1 MKKCKSLD
9 VNEICYLENE
19 NNYVSINASLNET
32 ALIIK
37 IDGEYQTFIVM
48 GNQKEALNKLN
59 SDFEIL
65 KYFEKYVNGFWSNDV
80 RALTMYLDNNFMR

>member
-1 MKKCKSLD
+1 MKKWKSLE

-32 ALIIK
+32 ALRIE
-37 IDGEYQTFIVM
+37 IDGEYQTFIIR
-48 GNQKEALNKLN
+48 GNQKEVLNKLN

-65 KYFEKYVNGFWSNDV
+65 KYFEKRTNGFWSNDV
-80 RALTMYLDNNFMR
+80 DALTKYLDDNFMR

>member
-1 MKKCKSLD
+1 MKKWKSLD
-9 VNEICYLENE
+9 INEICYLENE

-32 ALIIK
+32 ALKIK

>member
-1 MKKCKSLD
+1 MKKWKSLD

>member
-1 MKKCKSLD
+1 MKKWKSLD
-9 VNEICYLENE
+9 INEICYLENE
-19 NNYVSINASLNET
+19 NNYVSVNASLNET
-32 ALIIK
+32 ALKIK

>member
-1 MKKCKSLD
+1 MKKWKSLE

-32 ALIIK
+32 ALMIK
-37 IDGEYQTFIVM
+37 IDGEYQTFIVR